1 MLCGMTIIEGP
12 WRKSETISFYPTP
25 VWSKEPD
32 RLFAY
37 DENFKRVECKEQPL
51 QSCPDV
57 PNNNKDDIRLD
68 KELQARYEEYKNIP
82 WQSCE
87 IKGFDYSDEATPVQE
102 PEGFLGTRFWSRA
115 PGKFV
120 DVETGFEKTGLSF
133 EGTVQDWYETLVEV
147 IFNAGNLIHK
157 RTMRFSENRITVNY
171 DTRTIL
177 EHTRQYRPVFVK
189 GEPFIEQTGGVVGVL
204 CDRFQ
209 VVLDPSQPNDIIKVD
224 TADHPETCWVDVKVL
239 DLCSF

>member
-37 DENFKRVECKEQPL
+37 DENFKRVECKE
-51 QSCPDV
+51 
-57 PNNNKDDIRLD
+57 R
-68 KELQARYEEYKNIP
+68 QARYEEYKDMP

-102 PEGFLGTRFWSRA
+102 PKGFLGTRFWSRA

-133 EGTVQDWYETLVEV
+133 EGTVQDWYETLVDV
-147 IFNAGNLIHK
+147 ILNAGNLIYK
-157 RTMRFSENRITVNY
+157 ETMRFSGNRITVNY

-189 GEPFIEQTGGVVGVL
+189 GEPFVEQTGGVVGVL
-204 CDRFQ
+204 CNRFQ
-209 VVLDPSQPNDIIKVD
+209 VVFDPSQPNDIIKVD
-224 TADHPETCWVDVKVL
+224 HSETCWVDVKVL
-239 DLCSF
+239 DLDHL